1 MRRVIQTR
9 NQEAHREQF
18 KFKKLL
24 VSRDQYKK
32 TCFNYAIHGYVI
44 KEADSNDKNKV
55 KSKNNKVNQLKEF
68 LLNFWVFLDSC
79 TLGTQCW
86 SGTCTSNACT

>member
-24 VSRDQYKK
+24 ISRDQYKK
-32 TCFNYAIHGYVI
+32 ICFNYALYGYVI
-44 KEADSNDKNKV
+44 KEDDFNDKNKV
-55 KSKNNKVNQLKEF
+55 KSKSNKINQLKEF
-68 LLNFWVFLDSC
+68 LLTF
-79 TLGTQCW
+79 
-86 SGTCTSNACT
+86 